1 VDREDVGVKMI
12 VQPQINEGDY
22 VAMNIEVE
30 VSQPVNSTVGI
41 DPNQV
46 GATFQKSQV
55 INRVVIKDG
64 TTGVI
69 GGLISASRDSTR
81 TQTPLLGDV
90 PVVGW
95 LFRNKAS
102 SRLKRNLVVLLT
114 PHIVK
119 EGMDLDRQT
128 RFRIQE
134 FTDANV
140 DALFEK
146 GFIKRI
152 KSKNEL
158 RNRRSPSGEAITDLS
173 ENSFG
178 RGTVPR

>member
-1 VDREDVGVKMI
+1 MS
-12 VQPQINEGDY
+12 QPQINEGDY
-22 VAMNIEVE
+22 VAMNVAVE
-30 VSQPVNSTVGI
+30 VSQPVASTVGI

-55 INRVVIKDG
+55 TNRVVIKDG

-81 TQTPLLGDV
+81 NQTPILGDV
-90 PVVGW
+90 PLVGF
-95 LFRNKAS
+95 LFRNKAT

-128 RFRIQE
+128 RHRIQE
-134 FTDANV
+134 FSDANI

-146 GFIKRI
+146 GFINRI
-152 KSKNEL
+152 KSKSDL
-158 RNRRSPSGEAITDLS
+158 RNKRSPSGEAIESLN
-173 ENSFG
+173 EGSFG
-178 RGTVPR
+178 RGSITR